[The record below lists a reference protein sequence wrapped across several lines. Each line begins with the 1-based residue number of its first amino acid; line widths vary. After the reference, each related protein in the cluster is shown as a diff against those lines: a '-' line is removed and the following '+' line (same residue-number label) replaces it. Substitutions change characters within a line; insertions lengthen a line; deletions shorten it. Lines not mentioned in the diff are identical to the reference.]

1 MTAQAQ
7 IEARVANQSVS
18 KLQEMA
24 TLLADDFREG
34 SDYVMAA
41 VLRALEAAMPEA
53 AFLAFCET
61 I

>member
-7 IEARVANQSVS
+7 IEARVATQSVA

-34 SDYVMAA
+34 ADCVMAA
-41 VLRALEAAMPEA
+41 ILRALETQMPEA

>member
-7 IEARVANQSVS
+7 IQARVSGQSVA

-41 VLRALEAAMPEA
+41 VLRALEGAMPEA